1 MIGRFWHGW
10 TTLENAD
17 TYERIVRTE
26 VLPEIAARKIAGYRG
41 AHLLRRPLEDEVEFV
56 TIMWFDSLD
65 AIRRF
70 MGDDYEVAQLYR
82 RKRERSSHGST
93 HGRNIT
99 KRSSCLKAEVVAVI
113 FDSHARSRPSHA
125 VRR

>member
-65 AIRRF
+65 AVRRF
-70 MGDDYEVAQLYR
+70 MGDDYEVAHVPPQAR
-82 RKRERSSHGST
+82 
-93 HGRNIT
+93 
-99 KRSSCLKAEVVAVI
+99 AVLAR
-113 FDSHARSRPSHA
+113 FDLRSRHYETLLLPEG
-125 VRR
+125 